1 MSNYINF
8 VYFFYRF
15 EIFLYRYLLLPR
27 TTQTSTL
34 FDKGVNNITYKYIR
48 ISKMQLMDLSGL
60 ISKIGKVLRGNK
72 VTDAVNER
80 KRIKKKVRS
89 KCHTNSFDYCRGHT
103 KSKADYRSCMSM
115 IYPQC
120 LENLKS
126 GPLFQPSL
134 LYV

>member
-27 TTQTSTL
+27 TTHTSPL

-80 KRIKKKVRS
+80 KRIKKR
-89 KCHTNSFDYCRGHT
+89 
-103 KSKADYRSCMSM
+103 
-115 IYPQC
+115 
-120 LENLKS
+120 
-126 GPLFQPSL
+126 
-134 LYV
+134 